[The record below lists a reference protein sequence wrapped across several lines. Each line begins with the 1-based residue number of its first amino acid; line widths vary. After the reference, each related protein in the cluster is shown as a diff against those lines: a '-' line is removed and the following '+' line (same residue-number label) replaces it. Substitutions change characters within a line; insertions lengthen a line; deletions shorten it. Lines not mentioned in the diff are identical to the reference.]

1 METADNIVWSI
12 YSDTSSKDIDEWVEE
27 NGIGFGDNEKI
38 ENIPPGIYEVS
49 QRNWNSNRRITLKTK
64 VLVWDGKIDI
74 QSSKEAVAE
83 FLNKTGDG
91 HYFIEGVMF
100 GKGVT
105 KVYDKSGNLLETKRT
120 IEFRLGS

>member
-38 ENIPPGIYEVS
+38 ENIPPGIYEVN

-74 QSSKEAVAE
+74 QSSK
-83 FLNKTGDG
+83 
-91 HYFIEGVMF
+91 
-100 GKGVT
+100 
-105 KVYDKSGNLLETKRT
+105 
-120 IEFRLGS
+120 